1 MKKEQLRKY
10 RWSFPLHV
18 SPVSNNLLTTVQVEG
33 WILVLLL
40 AIKVP
45 LVIFTSSP
53 LKSFCWLYFCSPP
66 PLPQHFSQLFCNEV
80 VNHMNRYLILFGFY
94 LLQNI
99 LIEWFPITLIKS
111 SYEKKGISLSFFV
124 SSVKWSLLSVMSI
137 SSAEM
142 KHCILFTL
150 FTWKWLSTSGKIF
163 SCVLVHPFLLPF
175 QLLFYLFQIIV
186 VSIAYN
192 TQDVGNKFIQQRIIL

>member
-1 MKKEQLRKY
+1 M
-10 RWSFPLHV
+10 
-18 SPVSNNLLTTVQVEG
+18 SNNLLTTVQVEG

-66 PLPQHFSQLFCNEV
+66 PPPQHFSQLFCNEV

-124 SSVKWSLLSVMSI
+124 SSVKWSLLSVNQLCWDETLYSI
-137 SSAEM
+137 YSLYMEVALDIWKDFQLCFGTSFSTTFSTSLLSFSNYSSE
-142 KHCILFTL
+142 HCIQYSRC
-150 FTWKWLSTSGKIF
+150 WK
-163 SCVLVHPFLLPF
+163 
-175 QLLFYLFQIIV
+175 QIYTA
-186 VSIAYN
+186 AYY
-192 TQDVGNKFIQQRIIL
+192 FIDDFRCQ